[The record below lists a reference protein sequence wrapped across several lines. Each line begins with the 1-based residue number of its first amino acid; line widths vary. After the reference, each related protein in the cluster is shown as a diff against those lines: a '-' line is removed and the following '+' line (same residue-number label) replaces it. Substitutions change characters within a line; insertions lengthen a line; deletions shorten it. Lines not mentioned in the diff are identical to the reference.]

1 SDLSAALNNQNLV
14 TPSGTEKMGDREY
27 LVGTNSSPGT
37 IAELNAL
44 PIRTVNGA
52 VVQMKDV
59 AWIHNGYQPQ
69 TSYVS
74 ENGQASALLT
84 VIKSGASSTL
94 TIVGEVKAGLPRI
107 KAGIPSAVTLT
118 PIFHQSVL
126 VRASIQDVVHEA
138 VTAAFLTAMMVLV
151 FLGSWRSTLIVS
163 ASIPLAVLLAIAVS
177 W

>member
-1 SDLSAALNNQNLV
+1 
-14 TPSGTEKMGDREY
+14 M
-27 LVGTNSSPGT
+27 GTNSSPAT

-44 PIRTVNGA
+44 PIRTANGA

-94 TIVGEVKAGLPRI
+94 TIVDQVKAAHSKDQGRTTQRADADADFRSI
-107 KAGIPSAVTLT
+107 GAGAGVD
-118 PIFHQSVL
+118 
-126 VRASIQDVVHEA
+126 QDVVQEA
-138 VTAAFLTAMMVLV
+138 ITAAFLTALMVLV

-163 ASIPLAVLLAIAVS
+163 ISIPLAVLFAIAVFFGAGRDDQCHVVRRFGAGGGHAGR
-177 W
+177 